1 MASSA
6 LVPSYTLDDL
16 EQFPDDGNRYE
27 LLDGFLLVTP
37 SPLMP
42 HDVVTMRLTEWLM
55 AYLRPGNHGVV
66 FTRGAVQIAPNTHLE
81 PDVLVIPPLD
91 RVPERWLAITEFWLA
106 VEVSGTGSRV
116 YDRDFKGPAYLRLA
130 TSVYW
135 RVDLRDQC
143 VYVSQRDGD
152 TERPEYTELRWCAP
166 GMDTPLVIDVPALFA
181 GIDERER

>member
-1 MASSA
+1 MAPSA

-37 SPLMP
+37 APLLP
-42 HDVVTMRLTEWLM
+42 HDVVTMRLTERLM

-91 RVPERWLAITEFWLA
+91 RVPQRWLALSEFWLA

-130 TSVYW
+130 VPVYW

-143 VYVSQRDGD
+143 VYVSERGVDV
-152 TERPEYTELRWCAP
+152 ERPVHDQLSWCAP
-166 GMDTPLVIDVPALFA
+166 GVDTPLVIDVPALFA
-181 GIDERER
+181 GIDEPER